1 MLFIVIHGQALW
13 RSLFIC
19 ILLSSV
25 GPQSLSFPWLHSFIK
40 AEHSLFRDFFFFF
53 TGVGSL
59 VFEPHS
65 CLTVIQ
71 LAFLSTTLLS
81 VKWGQHIPSQLVPGL
96 ATRME
101 VALGNWQTL
110 CIYPCGVLWAGDP
123 CDIMSLHEGG
133 ISGSALLEGSL
144 GSVWTPVWTPDLTR
158 LQLTALTSHSKAV
171 AT

>member
-1 MLFIVIHGQALW
+1 MKNAVYRHPWPGTLKIFVYTAYCCLP
-13 RSLFIC
+13 LV
-19 ILLSSV
+19 LS
-25 GPQSLSFPWLHSFIK
+25 P
-40 AEHSLFRDFFFFF
+40 SLFRDYTHSSKQNIVFSLIFFFFF

-65 CLTVIQ
+65 CLTVMQ

-110 CIYPCGVLWAGDP
+110 CIYPYGVLWAGDP
-123 CDIMSLHEGG
+123 CDIMTLHEGG

-144 GSVWTPVWTPDLTR
+144 GSVWTPPSSWPDQTTVDSSDISL
-158 LQLTALTSHSKAV
+158 
-171 AT
+171 

>member
-1 MLFIVIHGQALW
+1 MARHFEDLCLYAYCCLPLV
-13 RSLFIC
+13 
-19 ILLSSV
+19 LS
-25 GPQSLSFPWLHSFIK
+25 P
-40 AEHSLFRDFFFFF
+40 SLFRDYTHSSKQNIVFSEIFFSFF

-65 CLTVIQ
+65 CLTVMQ

-81 VKWGQHIPSQLVPGL
+81 VKWGQHIPSQLVPVL

-123 CDIMSLHEGG
+123 CDIMSFHEGG
-133 ISGSALLEGSL
+133 ISGSALLKGSL
-144 GSVWTPVWTPDLTR
+144 GSVWTPDLTR

>member
-1 MLFIVIHGQALW
+1 MARHFEDLCLYAY
-13 RSLFIC
+13 C
-19 ILLSSV
+19 CLLLV
-25 GPQSLSFPWLHSFIK
+25 LSP
-40 AEHSLFRDFFFFF
+40 SLFRDYTHSSKRNIVFSEIFFFFF

-123 CDIMSLHEGG
+123 CDIMSFHEGG
-133 ISGSALLEGSL
+133 ISGSALLKGSL

-158 LQLTALTSHSKAV
+158 LQLTALTSHSKGV